1 MYAIEFEADIQNGV
15 VKIPPE
21 YARLRNIHARVVVM
35 VGESKANA
43 EIMAFSRHSANAIEE
58 WQDEAED
65 DVWT

>member
-1 MYAIEFEADIQNGV
+1 
-15 VKIPPE
+15 
-21 YARLRNIHARVVVM
+21 M

-43 EIMAFSRHSANAIEE
+43 EVMAFSRHSANAIEE